1 MANYSVTYPS
11 GSASGTTTYG
21 SSSALSVNQAKD
33 RVNTLLRMGSSSRR
47 KTSPDSSASLRASL
61 GASDVSGLDSYFERL
76 QAIQTANNAWSA
88 AQAQKQMDF
97 QRQSAFEAMQFNKDE
112 AATSRA
118 WQEYMSNT
126 AHQREVKDLAAAGL
140 NPVLSA
146 MGGSGAPVTSGATAS
161 GYTSQG
167 AKGDP
172 DTTLAPALVSLLG
185 SVMQT
190 QASMVNTITSA
201 QSQERIAKL
210 GYDADIFKA
219 LSAAASAKEVAGI
232 QGTTSRDVA
241 NIQGSTSR
249 DVANIQGTTSRDVA
263 AINGLNSRAVASIS
277 AGATRD
283 AAKIHAAGQQAAASI
298 AGQYNLSVAQTNQLT
313 SIITHSMDIASNEG
327 IASANRRLQQDLQS
341 RGFDF
346 DVQLQEDK
354 QEHELTVHLMD
365 DLFGTLGT
373 VLSNAIPLA
382 KLFG

>member
-1 MANYSVTYPS
+1 MSGYVFSYPS
-11 GSASGTTTYG
+11 GSRSGTTTLHTSQPITSVNAAKDYVRSLPG
-21 SSSALSVNQAKD
+21 MSHSVGIPKSSALASAYSSG
-33 RVNTLLRMGSSSRR
+33 LGGSS
-47 KTSPDSSASLRASL
+47 T
-61 GASDVSGLDSYFERL
+61 LDSYIERL
-76 QAIQTANNAWSA
+76 QAIQSANNDWSA

-97 QRQSAFEAMQFNKDE
+97 QRQSALEAMQFNKDE

-210 GYDADIFKA
+210 GYDADIYKA

-249 DVANIQGTTSRDVA
+249 DVADIQGTTSRDVA
-263 AINGLNSRAVASIS
+263 KIQSLTSQAVATIGAS
-277 AGATRD
+277 ATRD
-283 AAKIHAAGQQAAASI
+283 AAKVHAAAQTASAKI
-298 AGQYNLSVAQTNQLT
+298 SGAYNLSVAQTNQLT
-313 SIITHSMDIASNEG
+313 SIITKSMETASSEG
-327 IASANRRLQQDLQS
+327 IASANRDLQ
-341 RGFDF
+341 RELADKNFGFDL
-346 DVQLQEDK
+346 QLQEDK
-354 QEHELTVHLMD
+354 YGKDFGLHLQDNIFDVIKGFMSIAA
-365 DLFGTLGT
+365 FG
-373 VLSNAIPLA
+373 
-382 KLFG
+382 